1 MIYVNPVLREER
13 LHSASF
19 REDSWTRVLCS
30 EMQLEMDRKKFRYG
44 LDLLES
50 YLSGRGKLLDIGAG
64 PGVFLEVA
72 RERGWEVSAVEFNQ
86 ACVRRLER
94 LGIPVTDSTLEE
106 AHFEKNSFG
115 AATLWDVLEHI
126 LEPRSFLRQVHGL
139 MARDGILMV
148 AVPNVDSLVCRI
160 LHEKS
165 ATFAGDSHVNFF
177 NADTLKDLL
186 GRCGFKVMECETFLT
201 EIGTINNHLNFEDA
215 YLGQA
220 KTVLDFL
227 TPEYIHR
234 NMLGSRLLVLA
245 QRHDVAFPK
254 S

>member
-13 LHSASF
+13 LHSAGF
-19 REDSWTRVLCS
+19 REDSWNRVLCN
-30 EMQLEMDRKKFRYG
+30 ETQLEMDRKKFRYG

-50 YLSGRGKLLDIGAG
+50 YLPGRGTLLDVGAG

-86 ACVRRLER
+86 ACVRRLQT
-94 LGIPVTDSTLEE
+94 LGFSVTNTTLED
-106 AHFEKNSFG
+106 AHFEKAAFR

-126 LEPRSFLRQVHGL
+126 LEPRAFLHRLREL
-139 MARDGILMV
+139 MAGDGILMV

-160 LHEKS
+160 LHERS

-177 NADTLKDLL
+177 NADTLEDLL
-186 GRCGFKVMECETFLT
+186 GRCGFEVMECETFLT

-215 YLGQA
+215 YLGEA
-220 KTVLDFL
+220 KTVLEFL
-227 TPEYIHR
+227 TPAYIHH

-245 QRHDVAFPK
+245 QLHDGVPPPT
-254 S
+254 